1 MLAPSPVPPLSTP
14 LGAVYRARSTGLL
27 AFRLGGCGY
36 LVPASCLLRVVD
48 GAALQPLPTPVAG
61 WAGTV
66 ALSGPTPGGAVVP
79 VLDAAALLGGE
90 ESRRSVLVL
99 GLAGGPLGLAVPAP
113 EGLRAAP
120 ERVVPVAGSP
130 GLAGGLARGDTLWF
144 ALAPAYLAA
153 LRQAAIDRT
162 PTGKAVP
169 RPVGW
174 LDAAA
179 GAVTPTAT
187 QRAAAGDLLLVLG
200 ERLLDDPSHRLAL
213 LLRSAPGGRGGE
225 LLRGR
230 PQVARCG
237 ELVAGPPSVPC
248 VVGYRA
254 WDWRV
259 VPAVDLN
266 ALGAAQAGSD
276 SSYAVLLA
284 LDAAPAPQGIVGV
297 ALLTTRMQGI
307 YPLLRVTAQGR
318 ADEPI
323 AARGET
329 AAGPVGVLGY
339 PHLLARLLAAAD

>member
-1 MLAPSPVPPLSTP
+1 MLAPSGAPPRLEAAASRCP
-14 LGAVYRARSTGLL
+14 TGFL

-36 LVPASCLLRVVD
+36 LVPAGYLLRVVD
-48 GAALQPLPTPVAG
+48 GAVLRPLPAPVVG

-66 ALSGPTPGGAVVP
+66 PLREPMAAAGPVVP
-79 VLDAAALLGGE
+79 VLDAVALLGGE
-90 ESRRSVLVL
+90 ALARSVLVL
-99 GLAGGPLGLAVPAP
+99 RVPGGPLGLAVPAP

-120 ERVVPVAGSP
+120 ERLVPVAGTP
-130 GLAGGLARGDTLWF
+130 GLLGGAVQGDRVWF
-144 ALAPAYLAA
+144 VLAPAYLAA
-153 LRQAAIDRT
+153 LWQAAVKST
-162 PTGKAVP
+162 TGGKVVP
-169 RPVGW
+169 RPVHW
-174 LDAAA
+174 LSAAAA
-179 GAVTPTAT
+179 GGQPAAT
-187 QRAAAGDLLLVLG
+187 QRAAPGDLLLVLG

-266 ALGAAQAGSD
+266 ALGAVEAGSD

-284 LDAAPAPQGIVGV
+284 LDAAPAPPGIVGV

-307 YPLLRVTAQGR
+307 YPLRRVTAQGR

-329 AAGPVGVLGY
+329 AAGPVGVLSY
-339 PHLLARLLAAAD
+339 PHLLARLLAVAG